1 MSKPIKKIILIL
13 IFITLLPVIFII
25 TMQITSLNSDEKVI
39 EDIYKN
45 QLESILFS
53 VNQYS
58 EDLVNSWLKDIET
71 ILNNSSTD
79 VELKNNLQN
88 FFSRTYP
95 FKEIFISDSLLK
107 NQFSIINENNSLSF
121 SNKNEKLTQV
131 VNDNR
136 DLLNRLYRY
145 FNTGFQKIE
154 IISLPEENIKYLMF
168 VFEGKKF
175 CIVGI
180 DKRSF
185 IRQNLSSKIQS
196 IAKDQFIVVVYDS
209 LTNNKIFET
218 EPVEIGRVQQ
228 QKKIWLIPEFNL
240 GILLKGRTL
249 EGLVRERLY
258 TNLFLI
264 AGLFLLMI
272 ITAWYGYRN
281 IKKEIELAQ
290 IKSDFV
296 SNVSHELRTPLSLI
310 SMFAETLEMNRVTSE
325 EKRKEYYGIISH
337 ESNRLSRIVNSI
349 LSFSQIEAGKKKY
362 NFSAVDVNE
371 ITTKI
376 YETYNYHL
384 TNKGFEFQYEPFSGQ
399 LKIKGDGEAISEA
412 VINLV
417 DNAVKYSTDKKCV
430 FLKTGKVNGFVK
442 IEVEDKGIGIL
453 KSDQQKIF
461 DKFYRASKGLVHN
474 TKGTGLGL
482 TLVKH
487 IMEAHKGRIELQS
500 EFGKGS
506 IFCLL
511 FPIENM

>member
-58 EDLVNSWLKDIET
+58 EDLVNSWLKEIET
-71 ILNNSSTD
+71 ILNSSSTD
-79 VELKNNLQN
+79 EELKNKLQN
-88 FFSRTYP
+88 FFNRTYP
-95 FKEIFISDSLLK
+95 FKEIFISDSLLT
-107 NQFSIINENNSLSF
+107 NQFSIINENNTLSF
-121 SNKNEKLTQV
+121 SNENEKLAQV
-131 VNDNR
+131 ANDNR

-145 FNTGFQKIE
+145 YNTGFQKIE
-154 IISLPEENIKYLMF
+154 IISLPDENIKYLMF

-175 CIVGI
+175 CIAGI

-209 LTNNKIFET
+209 LTNNKIYET
-218 EPVEIGRVQQ
+218 EPAEISIVQQ

-258 TNLFLI
+258 TNLILI

-272 ITAWYGYRN
+272 ITAWYGYKN
-281 IKKEIELAQ
+281 IKKEIELAH

-325 EKRKEYYGIISH
+325 ERRKEYYGIISH

-362 NFSAVDVNE
+362 NFSIVDVNE
-371 ITTKI
+371 ITAKI
-376 YETYNYHL
+376 YDTYDYHL
-384 TNKGFEFQYEPFSGQ
+384 TNKGFEFRYEPFNSQ
-399 LKIKGDGEAISEA
+399 LKIQGDSEAISEA
-412 VINLV
+412 VINLI
-417 DNAVKYSTDKKCV
+417 DNAVKYSTDNKSV
-430 FLKTGKVNGFVK
+430 IVRTGRENGFVK
-442 IEVEDKGIGIL
+442 IEVEDKGIGISN
-453 KSDQQKIF
+453 SDQQKIF

-487 IMEAHKGRIELQS
+487 IMEAHKGKIELQS
-500 EFGKGS
+500 EIGNGS
-506 IFCLL
+506 TFYLL
-511 FPIENM
+511 FPIENT